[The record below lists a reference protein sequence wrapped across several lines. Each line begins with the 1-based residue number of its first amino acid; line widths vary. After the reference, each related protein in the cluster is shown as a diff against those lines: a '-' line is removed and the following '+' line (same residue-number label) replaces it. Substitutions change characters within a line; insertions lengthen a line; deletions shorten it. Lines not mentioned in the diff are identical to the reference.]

1 MIKYHNT
8 PNGPRRCK
16 AEIRECIYAESG
28 GDHYDNFADAQKA
41 YETKMEEVYGTQPVL
56 SKSDKLN
63 QAAHKTVYTAQEQ
76 LNEAA
81 QRNKRKINKK
91 LQETVKL
98 VKADP
103 KIQKLNETFNYLVNE
118 ARVARAMKKEQFSNF
133 KTRAVAGYR
142 VNRMRAKALVNTSQ
156 NKFRAVKADTS
167 AMKQALI
174 ARKDASVNR
183 AREAVQEGKYRVKA
197 ATDIQKQALQALR
210 QESHQLVEQKR
221 AIELKKLSEATN
233 HNLSPEIINDYFDKL
248 EKAKTARHRATEV
261 KEGAPAGEGR
271 RRKLTVD
278 A

>member
-1 MIKYHNT
+1 MNMTKYHNT
-8 PNGPRRCK
+8 PNGPRICT
-16 AEIRECIYAESG
+16 AQIRECKYAENG
-28 GDHYDNFADAQKA
+28 GEHYDNFADAQKA
-41 YETKMEEVYGTQPVL
+41 YEDKMEETYGTQPVL

-76 LNEAA
+76 LNEAV

-142 VNRMRAKALVNTSQ
+142 VNRMRAKALVQTSH
-156 NKFRAVKADTS
+156 NKYHAVKADTS

-174 ARKDASVNR
+174 ARKEASVNR
-183 AREAVQEGKYRVKA
+183 AKEAVQEGKYRLKA
-197 ATDIQKQALQALR
+197 ASDLQKEAIQALR
-210 QESHQLVEQKR
+210 KDSPQLRNQKR

-233 HNLSPEIINDYFDKL
+233 HNIDEQIINEYFEGM
-248 EKAKTARHRATEV
+248 EKAKLARHRANIEAKDFATP
-261 KEGAPAGEGR
+261 GAGR
-271 RRKLTVD
+271 RKATV
-278 A
+278 